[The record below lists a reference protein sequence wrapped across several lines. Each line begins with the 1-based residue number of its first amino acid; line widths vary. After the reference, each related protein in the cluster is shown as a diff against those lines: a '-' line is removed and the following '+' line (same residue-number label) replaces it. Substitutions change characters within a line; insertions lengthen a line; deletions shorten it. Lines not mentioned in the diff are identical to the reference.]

1 MINFKKP
8 TKLWTT
14 ILIGI
19 IAMVLF
25 WGLFMSGYG
34 FFVVKRYIFKE
45 ARQTLEQNLNT
56 VRNVYKE
63 RMNQMRIAFNIVNPD
78 SDLNAVKNELSL
90 DYFGVVNAAQQA
102 TSSSEVV
109 QEAFLTGQPVVASR
123 IMRKEELERIRPEMI
138 IPMASALAAGPAEQT
153 QLQDALSMEF
163 ARPILGADGRVEK
176 VLYGGEIVNN
186 NFDFIDHIVN
196 VVFEPKTYDGKPYG
210 IITIFQN
217 DVRIATNVLDKSGER
232 AVGTKI
238 SEDIYNKIVEQR
250 GSWLGRVFVVTDWY
264 IAACEPI
271 LNVRG
276 EIIGGLYVG
285 ILEKPFQLLGE
296 KLFLGLLMIIL
307 MGVIPTLIF
316 AYFLANSLVRQL
328 TQMVRTTV
336 KIAQG
341 ELESKIDTTGLSV
354 HEMKELG
361 ESINYMSEKLVE
373 REERLEETHTR
384 LEVMN
389 KRYLDLIGFVSH
401 ELKGI
406 LSSIVLNTYLLQ
418 KKILGDINPKQESV
432 LKSMGRNLDYLT
444 VTVKNFLNLSRI
456 EKDELKVD
464 KQEIFLKEHLLDPA
478 IESFQQQAEEKNI
491 VISNTVDA
499 RLSVRVD
506 SGLMQIVVNNLLSN
520 AVKYG
525 LEGGKIRI
533 TAKNQEDMLEV
544 EVYNDGEP
552 IASIDMNKLFKKFSR
567 VLYRGQEGVK
577 GTGIGLFISKEIIER
592 HGGHIWVEPALKG
605 NSFKFRIPRSN

>member
-1 MINFKKP
+1 P
-8 TKLWTT
+8 
-14 ILIGI
+14 
-19 IAMVLF
+19 
-25 WGLFMSGYG
+25 
-34 FFVVKRYIFKE
+34 
-45 ARQTLEQNLNT
+45 
-56 VRNVYKE
+56 
-63 RMNQMRIAFNIVNPD
+63 
-78 SDLNAVKNELSL
+78 
-90 DYFGVVNAAQQA
+90 
-102 TSSSEVV
+102 
-109 QEAFLTGQPVVASR
+109 
-123 IMRKEELERIRPEMI
+123 
-138 IPMASALAAGPAEQT
+138 
-153 QLQDALSMEF
+153 
-163 ARPILGADGRVEK
+163 DGRVEK

-186 NFDFIDHIVN
+186 NFNFIDHIVN
-196 VVFEPKTYDGKPYG
+196 VVFEPKAYDGKPYG

-217 DVRIATNVLDKSGER
+217 DVRIATNVLDKGGER

-238 SEDIYNKIVEQR
+238 SKDVYNKIVEQR
-250 GSWLGRVFVVTDWY
+250 GSWLGRTFVVTDWY

-296 KLFLGLLMIIL
+296 KLFLGLLMIIM

-373 REERLEETHTR
+373 REESLEETHKR

-389 KRYLDLIGFVSH
+389 KRYLDLIGFVAH

-491 VISNTVDA
+491 MISNTVDA

-552 IASIDMNKLFKKFSR
+552 IASIDMDKLFKKFSR
-567 VLYRGQEGVK
+567 VLYRGQESVK

-605 NSFKFRIPRSN
+605 NSFKFQIPRSN

>member
-1 MINFKKP
+1 
-8 TKLWTT
+8 
-14 ILIGI
+14 
-19 IAMVLF
+19 
-25 WGLFMSGYG
+25 MSGYG

-123 IMRKEELERIRPEMI
+123 IMRKEELERIRPGMI
-138 IPMASALAAGPAEQT
+138 VPMASALIASPAEQA

-163 ARPILGADGRVEK
+163 ARPILGPDGRVEK

-186 NFDFIDHIVN
+186 NFNFIDHIVN
-196 VVFEPKTYDGKPYG
+196 VVFEPKAYDGKPYG

-217 DVRIATNVLDKSGER
+217 DVRIATNVLDKGGER

-238 SEDIYNKIVEQR
+238 SKDVYNKIVEQR
-250 GSWLGRVFVVTDWY
+250 GSWLGRTFVVTDWY

-296 KLFLGLLMIIL
+296 KLFLGLLMIIM

-373 REERLEETHTR
+373 REESLEETHKR

-389 KRYLDLIGFVSH
+389 KRYLDLIGFVAH

-491 VISNTVDA
+491 MISNTVDA

-552 IASIDMNKLFKKFSR
+552 IASIDMDKLFKKFSR
-567 VLYRGQEGVK
+567 VLYRGQESVK

-605 NSFKFRIPRSN
+605 NSFKFQIPRSN